1 MFRKVI
7 KISAKPKRKIVKRI
21 GDAISNPRS
30 LIGLSEIMINVE
42 KLKDTSEVY
51 PNFLGIKKMTTL
63 IHSPSGT

>member
-1 MFRKVI
+1 VI

-51 PNFLGIKKMTTL
+51 PDFLSIEKITTL
-63 IHSPSGT
+63 IRSLLET